1 MTAVEHERPR
11 DRSTSD
17 LVKDLSQQASV
28 LVRKEIELAKVE
40 LAEKGRQASI
50 GLAALGAAAVVALA
64 MLGALTAFLILALAE
79 AMPGWAAALIVTALW
94 AVIGGALAAF
104 GRQQLRE
111 MGSPVPEKTV
121 DTLKEDLE
129 WLKHPTS

>member
-1 MTAVEHERPR
+1 MITAEHADLRE
-11 DRSTSD
+11 RSTGA
-17 LVKDLSQQASV
+17 LVKDLSQQASI

-40 LAEKGRQASI
+40 LAEKGRQAGTGI
-50 GLAALGAAAVVALA
+50 AALAGAAVVSLA
-64 MLGALTAFLILALAE
+64 ALGALTAFLILALDE
-79 AMPGWAAALIVTALW
+79 AMPSWAAALTVTVLW
-94 AVIGGALAAF
+94 AVVGIALGVFA
-104 GRQQLRE
+104 RQKLRE